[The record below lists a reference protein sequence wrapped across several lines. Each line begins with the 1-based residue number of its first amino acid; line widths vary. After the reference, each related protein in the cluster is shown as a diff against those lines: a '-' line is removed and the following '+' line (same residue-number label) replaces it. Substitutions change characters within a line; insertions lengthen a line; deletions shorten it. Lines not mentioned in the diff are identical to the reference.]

1 MNAWVNYRM
10 TNLSSV
16 GKFMKG
22 TLSEIVEELIEK
34 ETHSPTG
41 KFVSMIEVKWRK
53 DNV

>member
-1 MNAWVNYRM
+1 MNAWVNYSM

-22 TLSEIVEELIEK
+22 SLSEIVEELIEK

-41 KFVSMIEVKWRK
+41 KFISKIEVKWRNK
-53 DNV
+53 DV